1 MASRQNSRHEME
13 LALAL
18 RPDADLDHRHVSV
31 SGEGKRT
38 AVRTLLNGNQALD
51 EPGEQRGVS
60 ASPSGAQTLAKGLAL
75 LELVAESQG
84 SRGVG
89 LLELARALQWNKST
103 THRLLATLVTQ
114 GYVQQDQETGRYR
127 LGLKAFQLGAAFT
140 RDLELRREV
149 APTLNFLKAQ
159 TEQGVSLV
167 VLEPVTREV
176 VFIDRVEG
184 SHPLRMHTSVGMR
197 FPANCTAA
205 GKAIMAYLPAADLA
219 PLLGSGLLARTA
231 ASMITADALRAE
243 FPIIRKHGYA
253 TDDEENAEGV
263 RCVAAPIFDHI
274 GRPVAAISI
283 SGPAVQIPTE
293 VFPTLGPIVRDAAAD
308 VSRRL
313 GYRGDS
319 NLGNG

>member
-1 MASRQNSRHEME
+1 
-13 LALAL
+13 
-18 RPDADLDHRHVSV
+18 
-31 SGEGKRT
+31 
-38 AVRTLLNGNQALD
+38 
-51 EPGEQRGVS
+51 VS
-60 ASPSGAQTLAKGLAL
+60 AAHGGAQTLAKGLAL
-75 LELVAESQG
+75 LERVAELQG

-89 LLELARALQWNKST
+89 LLELARGLQWNKST

-127 LGLKAFQLGAAFT
+127 LGLKAFHLGAAFT
-140 RDLELRREV
+140 RDLELRQEV
-149 APTLNFLKAQ
+149 APTLNSLKAQ

-167 VLEPVTREV
+167 VLEPITREV

-184 SHPLRMHTSVGMR
+184 SHPLRMHTHVGMR
-197 FPANCTAA
+197 YPANCTAA
-205 GKAIMAYLPAADLA
+205 GKAIMAYLPESDLE
-219 PLLGSGLLARTA
+219 PLLGSALIGRTS
-231 ASMITADALRAE
+231 ASKTTADALHTE
-243 FPIIRKHGYA
+243 FPIVRKHGYA

-293 VFPTLGPIVRDAAAD
+293 LFPTLGPIVRDAATG

-313 GYRGDS
+313 GFRGDN

>member
-1 MASRQNSRHEME
+1 
-13 LALAL
+13 
-18 RPDADLDHRHVSV
+18 LD
-31 SGEGKRT
+31 
-38 AVRTLLNGNQALD
+38 GNQALV
-51 EPGEQRGVS
+51 ETGAQRGVP
-60 ASPSGAQTLAKGLAL
+60 AAHGGAQTLAKGLAL
-75 LELVAESQG
+75 LELVAELQG

-127 LGLKAFQLGAAFT
+127 LDLKAFQLGAAFT
-140 RDLELRREV
+140 RDLELRQEV
-149 APTLNFLKAQ
+149 APTLNLLKAQ

-167 VLEPVTREV
+167 VLEPGTREV

-184 SHPLRMHTSVGMR
+184 SHPLRMHTYVGMR
-197 FPANCTAA
+197 FPANCTAG
-205 GKAIMAYLPAADLA
+205 GKAIMAYLPEPDLG
-219 PLLGSGLLARTA
+219 PLLGSGLLARTP
-231 ASMITADALRAE
+231 ASMTTADALRAV
-243 FPIIRKHGYA
+243 FPIVRKHGFA
-253 TDDEENAEGV
+253 TDDEENAAGV

-293 VFPTLGPIVRDAAAD
+293 LFPTLGPIVRDAATG
-308 VSRRL
+308 VSWRL

-319 NLGNG
+319 DLGNG